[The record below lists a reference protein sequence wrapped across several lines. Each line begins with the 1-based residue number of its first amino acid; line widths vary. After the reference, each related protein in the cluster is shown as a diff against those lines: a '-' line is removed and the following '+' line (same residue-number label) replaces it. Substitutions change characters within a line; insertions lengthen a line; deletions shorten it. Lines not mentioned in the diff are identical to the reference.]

1 MMTGLLYLEDGSVYR
16 GKGFGAAATKV
27 GELDFNTSMSG
38 YQELLTDPAATGL
51 IVNMTYPLIGNYGI
65 SEIDNQSDRVR
76 AFGLVTRDISFRP
89 SNRCS
94 VTGISEWLLE
104 QGVPG
109 IYNVDTRAITKKIRM
124 NGACKCVI
132 STEGISKDR
141 ALELLVSTE
150 LKADYMKSAG
160 VDENVQFIGT
170 EGNNYKVAVI
180 DFGIRQ
186 STLDALIC
194 RGCEVILMPYGAA
207 ADDILAMKPDGLLL
221 SDGPGAPG
229 ECEAGIKAASD
240 LMGKIPL
247 FGIGMGHLVVA
258 LAAGGRTY
266 KLKHG
271 HRGAGQAVKD
281 ALTGRTAITSQNHG
295 YAVDADSL
303 ADSGLTVSHINLN
316 DGSVEGLRHERFPA
330 FTIAYAPEGRPGPND
345 SEVLYNDFVKMMYCH
360 KLETKEGGGTDAQ
373 E

>member
-27 GELDFNTSMSG
+27 GELVFNTSMSG

-51 IVNMTYPLIGNYGI
+51 IVNMTYPLIGNYGV
-65 SEIDNQSDRVR
+65 SEIDDQSDRVR

-94 VTGISEWLLE
+94 VMGISEWLLE

-124 NGACKCVI
+124 GGTCKCVI

-141 ALELLVSTE
+141 ALELLDSAE
-150 LKADYMKSAG
+150 IEAGYMKNAG
-160 VDENVQFIGT
+160 VEQPVTVEGRENGM
-170 EGNNYKVAVI
+170 KVAVI
-180 DFGIRQ
+180 DFGTRN
-186 STLDALIC
+186 STVRALTG
-194 RGCEVILMPYGAA
+194 RGCEVALLPYGSA
-207 ADDILAMKPDGLLL
+207 ADYILAMKPDGLLL
-221 SDGPGAPG
+221 PDGPGAP
-229 ECEAGIKAASD
+229 EKCEAGIKAASE
-240 LMGKIPL
+240 LLGKIPV

-258 LAAGGRTY
+258 LASGGHTY

-271 HRGAGQAVKD
+271 HRGGNHAVRD

-295 YAVDADSL
+295 YAVDAESL
-303 ADSGLTVSHINLN
+303 AGSGLIVSHANLN
-316 DGSVEGLRHERFPA
+316 DGTVEGLRHESLPV
-330 FTIAYAPEGRPGPND
+330 FTIAYAPEGKPGPND
-345 SEVLYNDFVKMMYCH
+345 SEALYDDFVKMMFCH
-360 KLETKEGGGTDAQ
+360 KAGSEEGGGANAQ